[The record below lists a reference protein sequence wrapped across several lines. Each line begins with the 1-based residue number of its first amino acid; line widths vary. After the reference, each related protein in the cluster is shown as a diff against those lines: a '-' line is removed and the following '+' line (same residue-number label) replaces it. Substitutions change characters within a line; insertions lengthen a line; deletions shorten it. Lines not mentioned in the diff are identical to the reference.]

1 MKMKLSISFV
11 LLLTLVAAVFA
22 ADGQKDVPKYEVINH
37 FAVGGEG
44 GWDYL
49 AFDDVAGRLFIS
61 RGTHVLVLDPSNG
74 KQLGDIPDTPG
85 VHGIA
90 LAQDLGLGFI
100 SNGRAG
106 TVTIFDLK
114 TLKKTGDV
122 KAGTNPDA
130 ILYDRSSQRVFAF
143 NGRSSD
149 ATVIDAAKASVLAT
163 IPLGGKPEFA
173 ASDEKGHVFVN
184 IEDKSELVEL
194 DAQKMTVLARWPL
207 TGCEEPS
214 GLAIDREKQRLFSV
228 CDNKTMAVTDATN
241 GKVVAT
247 VPIGQGPDAAAYD
260 PAIHTAFSSNG
271 EGSLTVVQQESA
283 DKYAVAQTVTTARG
297 ARTMA
302 LDSKT
307 HTIYLVTAKF
317 GPAPEPTKDQPHPR
331 PIMEPGSFEV
341 IVVGQK

>member
-1 MKMKLSISFV
+1 MKMKLSITFV
-11 LLLTLVAAVFA
+11 LLLTIVTAAFA
-22 ADGQKDVPKYEVINH
+22 ADGRKDVRKYEVLNH

-106 TVTIFDLK
+106 TVTIIDLK
-114 TLKKTGDV
+114 SLKKTGEV

-130 ILYDRSSQRVFAF
+130 ILYDRPSQRVFAF
-143 NGRSSD
+143 NGRSAD
-149 ATVIDAAKASVLAT
+149 ATVIDAVKASVLAT

-173 ASDEKGHVFVN
+173 VSDEQGHVFVN
-184 IEDKSELVEL
+184 IEDKSEIVKL

-247 VPIGQGPDAAAYD
+247 VPIGEGPDAAAYD
-260 PAIHTAFSSNG
+260 PATHTAFSSNG

-283 DKYAVAQTVTTARG
+283 DKYVVAQPVTTARG
-297 ARTMA
+297 ARTMT
-302 LDSKT
+302 LDPKT
-307 HTIYLVTAKF
+307 HTIFLVTAKF
-317 GPAPEPTKDQPHPR
+317 GPAPAPTKDQPHPR
-331 PIMEPGSFEV
+331 PIMEPGTFEV